1 MKQSFRLVNLGC
13 ANCAAKMESAIK
25 KLPGVSRVGINFMTT
40 RMVIEADDQ
49 NMESII
55 ESASKIIKKI
65 EPDVQIKKA

>member
-1 MKQSFRLVNLGC
+1 
-13 ANCAAKMESAIK
+13 MESAIK

-49 NMESII
+49 NMESIV